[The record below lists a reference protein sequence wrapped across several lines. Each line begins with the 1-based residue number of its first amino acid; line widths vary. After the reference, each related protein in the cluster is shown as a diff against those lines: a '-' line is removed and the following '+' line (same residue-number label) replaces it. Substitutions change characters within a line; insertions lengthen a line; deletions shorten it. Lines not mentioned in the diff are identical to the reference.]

1 MVAVVSLTS
10 LEHDYHSRAGPGSP
24 RTVPSQK
31 RSLRRDSPAGYP
43 GLRRRCRLSKTL
55 TEHER
60 YLRFFTM
67 HPGYLDE
74 WVRSLTEQREDLFAI
89 GAFDDGALI
98 GIANYALTR
107 TAGCAEIAV
116 LVAHDQHERGVG
128 TALLQSLAHAAVANG
143 LHYFVADVLAE
154 NYLMLKVIS
163 DVGWPCTRHL
173 DSAVFRI
180 EFDLANLDGG
190 KPRIIERPQ

>member
-1 MVAVVSLTS
+1 MITTREQGPGLPAQFRLKDEACVEIRRLAIPDYDAVV
-10 LEHDYHSRAGPGSP
+10 
-24 RTVPSQK
+24 
-31 RSLRRDSPAGYP
+31 
-43 GLRRRCRLSKTL
+43 RLSETL
-55 TEHER
+55 TEHEC

-74 WVRSLTEQREDLFAI
+74 WARSLTEQREDLFAI
-89 GAFDDGALI
+89 GAFEDGALI

-128 TALLQSLAHAAVANG
+128 TALLQSLGHAAVAHG

-163 DVGWPCTRHL
+163 DIGWPWTRHL

-180 EFDLANLDGG
+180 ELDLANLDGA
-190 KPRIIERPQ
+190 KPRIIEPPQ